1 MRSVN
6 ILNNAFINHPD
17 GLPLAKMGRLLQ
29 DGVYLGHSWL
39 AK

>member
-17 GLPLAKMGRLLQ
+17 GLPLVKMGRLLGEKKQ
-29 DGVYLGHSWL
+29 VV
-39 AK
+39 